1 MAIIVS
7 MNPQNINSVG
17 VSEYIKNP
25 NINAA
30 NGSAPD
36 MKMEDT
42 PESRYFK
49 LNVDRIYGSAN
60 ENVECTIKKSTV
72 NVGLIDMKLLI
83 WLKFVNGIN
92 AIEMKITE

>member
-1 MAIIVS
+1 MATIVS
-7 MNPQNINSVG
+7 RNPQNIISVG
-17 VSEYIKNP
+17 ASEYIMNP

-42 PESRYFK
+42 PESMYLR
-49 LNVDRIYGSAN
+49 LNVDRMYGRAN

-72 NVGLIDMKLLI
+72 NAGLIDMKVLI
-83 WLKFVNGIN
+83 
-92 AIEMKITE
+92 